1 MRHGK
6 QIHLDMP
13 INVVQAS
20 LGADIEVPTVEG
32 DVMLKIPH
40 GTQSGQ
46 QFRLRERGVPDLRG
60 GSRGDEIVTVRVV
73 TPTDLSPDQRDLL
86 ERLGATLKAPSIHET
101 ARRGFFDKIKDALG
115 V

>member
-1 MRHGK
+1 M
-6 QIHLDMP
+6 
-13 INVVQAS
+13 
-20 LGADIEVPTVEG
+20 
-32 DVMLKIPH
+32 
-40 GTQSGQ
+40 
-46 QFRLRERGVPDLRG
+46 
-60 GSRGDEIVTVRVV
+60 TVRVV